1 LNTKNMI
8 DVLESETTHNGNGN
22 GIHYIVL
29 RESLNQKRI
38 DDAEVP
44 SEEKKNQEKEIARYE
59 LWKHILNTD
68 SPNGMRAEITKRF
81 IVELKRKS
89 VKNQKT
95 ESIEKESVTENV
107 NA

>member
-1 LNTKNMI
+1 MNTKNMI
-8 DVLESETTHNGNGN
+8 DVLESEMTRGGNGN

-29 RESLNQKRI
+29 RESLNANRI
-38 DDAEVP
+38 KTAENP
-44 SEEKKNQEKEIARYE
+44 EIEKKNQEKEIARYE

-81 IVELKRKS
+81 IAELKRKS
-89 VKNQKT
+89 VKKT
-95 ESIEKESVTENV
+95 QTVEAENV